1 MVDQL
6 RAAIQ
11 DNEKWFDDL
20 HHNYEEA
27 LQRIAD
33 LEHDIVGAE
42 GDRGLVENE
51 LRRCQHAMDEM
62 MEERDQ
68 AQAAIHELQ
77 TSLSEVEA
85 QLSAT
90 VDDYTI
96 LLGSHGA
103 ELAEARQLLFERD
116 SSALMQAEEL
126 RLESDKMVKLEG
138 ELKATVDDFTA
149 QLGNY
154 TAELAE
160 ARQSLFE
167 RDSNAITQAEQ
178 LRLET
183 DKVAKLEGELKTS
196 HLILASQEGEI
207 STLKDKIGQARFG
220 ANEKM
225 FQARAEIDGLKREIE
240 AKDVEVEEMAEEMRG
255 MRIEQER
262 GDRERGEVSLLRFCY
277 GQADGQLLQV
287 IHHLRTDEASSSNLQ
302 DTIHDLESQLSTM
315 SYRVRE
321 LEDEL
326 EDRSTLLD
334 SRSLLSTS
342 QGGEIA
348 RLRGQLASAEEALYE
363 AQLDLKRQAKSVV
376 KLTEQL
382 EAQSSVIQQ
391 DDLRAAYE
399 EAILQVEIEKT
410 KAEDVR
416 SRLKAYNNEMDRVAL
431 SETKLREEVA
441 GLRHQSASDEMAKV
455 ELERKVKRLED
466 DKELLNVALESKQTE
481 LALVLS
487 SHKSVRPP
495 STPCTTSSRTLYSS
509 TSRSVQSHAD
519 ITPRP
524 LASSVASVT
533 SKASRR
539 ESSIISQSPTKVS
552 PGKKLAPLGS
562 STRHNK
568 TPEKQKASSMAT
580 KIVIST
586 SKPKALASVQLPS
599 DQPVVTRR
607 SSLPVLK
614 RPVSVVGD
622 RKRVSD
628 LKEEDEEAFA

>member
-6 RAAIQ
+6 RAAIH

-27 LQRIAD
+27 LQRVAD

-42 GDRGLVENE
+42 GNRGLVENE

-126 RLESDKMVKLEG
+126 RLESDKVAKLES

-167 RDSNAITQAEQ
+167 RDSNAITQVEQ

-196 HLILASQEGEI
+196 HLILASQEGDI

-225 FQARAEIDGLKREIE
+225 FQARAEIDGLRREIE
-240 AKDVEVEEMAEEMRG
+240 AKDVEAEEMAEEMRA
-255 MRIEQER
+255 MRNEQEQ
-262 GDRERGEVSLLRFCY
+262 GDRERGEVSFFSPLLW
-277 GQADGQLLQV
+277 
-287 IHHLRTDEASSSNLQ
+287 SS
-302 DTIHDLESQLSTM
+302 
-315 SYRVRE
+315 
-321 LEDEL
+321 
-326 EDRSTLLD
+326 
-334 SRSLLSTS
+334 
-342 QGGEIA
+342 
-348 RLRGQLASAEEALYE
+348 
-363 AQLDLKRQAKSVV
+363 
-376 KLTEQL
+376 
-382 EAQSSVIQQ
+382 
-391 DDLRAAYE
+391 
-399 EAILQVEIEKT
+399 
-410 KAEDVR
+410 
-416 SRLKAYNNEMDRVAL
+416 
-431 SETKLREEVA
+431 
-441 GLRHQSASDEMAKV
+441 
-455 ELERKVKRLED
+455 
-466 DKELLNVALESKQTE
+466 
-481 LALVLS
+481 
-487 SHKSVRPP
+487 
-495 STPCTTSSRTLYSS
+495 
-509 TSRSVQSHAD
+509 
-519 ITPRP
+519 
-524 LASSVASVT
+524 
-533 SKASRR
+533 
-539 ESSIISQSPTKVS
+539 
-552 PGKKLAPLGS
+552 
-562 STRHNK
+562 
-568 TPEKQKASSMAT
+568 
-580 KIVIST
+580 
-586 SKPKALASVQLPS
+586 
-599 DQPVVTRR
+599 
-607 SSLPVLK
+607 
-614 RPVSVVGD
+614 
-622 RKRVSD
+622 
-628 LKEEDEEAFA
+628 

>member
-1 MVDQL
+1 
-6 RAAIQ
+6 
-11 DNEKWFDDL
+11 
-20 HHNYEEA
+20 
-27 LQRIAD
+27 
-33 LEHDIVGAE
+33 
-42 GDRGLVENE
+42 
-51 LRRCQHAMDEM
+51 
-62 MEERDQ
+62 
-68 AQAAIHELQ
+68 
-77 TSLSEVEA
+77 
-85 QLSAT
+85 
-90 VDDYTI
+90 
-96 LLGSHGA
+96 
-103 ELAEARQLLFERD
+103 
-116 SSALMQAEEL
+116 
-126 RLESDKMVKLEG
+126 
-138 ELKATVDDFTA
+138 
-149 QLGNY
+149 
-154 TAELAE
+154 
-160 ARQSLFE
+160 
-167 RDSNAITQAEQ
+167 
-178 LRLET
+178 
-183 DKVAKLEGELKTS
+183 
-196 HLILASQEGEI
+196 
-207 STLKDKIGQARFG
+207 
-220 ANEKM
+220 
-225 FQARAEIDGLKREIE
+225 
-240 AKDVEVEEMAEEMRG
+240 
-255 MRIEQER
+255 
-262 GDRERGEVSLLRFCY
+262 
-277 GQADGQLLQV
+277 
-287 IHHLRTDEASSSNLQ
+287 
-302 DTIHDLESQLSTM
+302 M

-321 LEDEL
+321 LEGEL

-363 AQLDLKRQAKSVV
+363 AQLDLKRQAKSVF

-399 EAILQVEIEKT
+399 DAILQVEIEKT
-410 KAEDVR
+410 KAEDAK
-416 SRLKAYNNEMDRVAL
+416 SRLNAYNNEMDRVAL

-441 GLRHQSASDEMAKV
+441 GLRHQSASDEMTKV

-466 DKELLNVALESKQTE
+466 DRELLNVALESKQTE
-481 LALVLS
+481 LALVMS

-539 ESSIISQSPTKVS
+539 ESSIISQSPTKLS
-552 PGKKLAPLGS
+552 PSKKLAPLGS

-568 TPEKQKASSMAT
+568 TPEKQKALSMAT

-586 SKPKALASVQLPS
+586 SKPKARASVQLPS

-614 RPVSVVGD
+614 RPVSVIGE

-628 LKEEDEEAFA
+628 LKEEDEDAFA